1 MLTHKYL
8 TNISFLLLI
17 AISVFNLV
25 SANILS
31 TKGLAVA
38 TQEKEVL
45 RLEKENR
52 RLKTQ
57 IEEASRLSDVEN
69 LSETLGY
76 VRNGQVVYLQTTA
89 GFALK

>member
-1 MLTHKYL
+1 MLTFKTI
-8 TNISFLLLI
+8 TNISFLLLFTLSI
-17 AISVFNLV
+17 FNLV

-38 TQEKEVL
+38 TQEKEIL
-45 RLEKENR
+45 KLEKENR

-57 IEEASRLSDVEN
+57 VEESSRLGDIESY
-69 LSETLGY
+69 SQALGF
-76 VRNGQVVYLQTTA
+76 VQSGQVVYLQNSA

>member
-1 MLTHKYL
+1 MLTYKSL
-8 TNISFLLLI
+8 TTISFLILVVL
-17 AISVFNLV
+17 SVFNLI

-45 RLEKENR
+45 TLEKENR
-52 RLKTQ
+52 QLKTQ

-69 LSETLGY
+69 LSSTLGF
-76 VRNGQVVYLQTTA
+76 VRNGQIVYLQTSA

>member
-1 MLTHKYL
+1 MLTYKYL
-8 TNISFLLLI
+8 TNISFLLLVI
-17 AISVFNLV
+17 LSVFNLV

-57 IEEASRLSDVEN
+57 IEESSRLSDVESMSEN
-69 LSETLGY
+69 LGF
-76 VRNGQVVYLQTTA
+76 VRNGQVVYLQTSA

>member
-1 MLTHKYL
+1 MLTYKTI
-8 TNISFLLLI
+8 TNISFSLLI
-17 AISVFNLV
+17 VLSILSLV

-38 TQEKEVL
+38 TQEKEIL
-45 RLEKENR
+45 KLEKENR

-69 LSETLGY
+69 LSQSLGF
-76 VRNGQVVYLQTTA
+76 VRSGQVVYLQTTA

>member
-1 MLTHKYL
+1 MLTYK
-8 TNISFLLLI
+8 TIANISFLLLVVLSI
-17 AISVFNLV
+17 FNLV

-45 RLEKENR
+45 KLEKENR

-69 LSETLGY
+69 LSQSLGF
-76 VRNGQVVYLQTTA
+76 VRTGQVVYLQTSA

>member
-1 MLTHKYL
+1 MLTYK
-8 TNISFLLLI
+8 TIIKTSFILLI
-17 AISVFNLV
+17 VLSALNLI

-38 TQEKEVL
+38 IQEKEVL

-52 RLKTQ
+52 QIKTK
-57 IEEASRLSDVEN
+57 IEEASRLSDVES
-69 LSETLGY
+69 LSHSLGF
-76 VRNGQVVYLQTTA
+76 VRSGQVVYLQTSA